1 MKKFIPL
8 LISGILATGA
18 VGCGEEAAN
27 TGSENPGATN
37 EALQPSAREASET
50 EGLNQPLS
58 EPGAIPGEGSAPTD
72 PTVTEGADPLASDLS
87 KEVKK
92 KLKENLPASNLEVT
106 EQEGVVTVGGT
117 VSSQEE
123 LQQVEP
129 LTKGVKGVKGV
140 NVEANVDGAAP
151 APEDAMPGAVPAP
164 EGTDPQ

>member
-8 LISGILATGA
+8 LISGILVTGA
-18 VGCGEEAAN
+18 VGCGEESAK

-58 EPGAIPGEGSAPTD
+58 QPGAETAPTD
-72 PTVTEGADPLASDLS
+72 PTAAVPSADADKSELS
-87 KEVKK
+87 KEVSK
-92 KLKENLPASNLEVT
+92 KLKENLPTSNLEVVK
-106 EQEGVVTVGGT
+106 EEEGVVTVGGT

-140 NVEANVDGAAP
+140 NVEANIEGAAP
-151 APEDAMPGAVPAP
+151 APEGAN
-164 EGTDPQ
+164 PQ